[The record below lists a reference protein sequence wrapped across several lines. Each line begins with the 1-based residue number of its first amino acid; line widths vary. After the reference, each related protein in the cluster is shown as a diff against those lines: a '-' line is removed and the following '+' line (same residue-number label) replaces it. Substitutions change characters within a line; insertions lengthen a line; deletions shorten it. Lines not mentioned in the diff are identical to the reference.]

1 MASVGFEP
9 TISAGMRHQT
19 YALDR
24 SGRWDR
30 QPAYMLGLKYMVKTL
45 ELFFQYV

>member
-1 MASVGFEP
+1 MPPVGFEP
-9 TISAGMRHQT
+9 TISADMWPQA

-30 QPAYMLGLKYMVKTL
+30 QPGYMLGLKYTVKIR
-45 ELFFQYV
+45 ELFFQYG